1 MVATGDVGQSGGRR
15 SIAAEAASRP
25 ERWRWRVGLS
35 GVQRRQHLEKTQ
47 RAVRWSI
54 ASLGRG
60 AVVVAW
66 RSNGRLAHGGI
77 TTCSSSLGFVSV
89 EPVIFVG
96 HRHRSISCA
105 SFPAAGCALSRPPQR
120 RRRRHERRD
129 AVAAATFEKGGGG
142 GTCDLEVGPSERPRS
157 GGTSELEVED
167 PGGGEVSDLDGI
179 APTVDDPRLPVDAR
193 AVPTSLPPPEAYL
206 WPPSSSAR
214 LPPWF
219 PAATATG
226 HRRDAALLSY
236 FAPLTGYRQRRLR
249 ERRNRGRERRG
260 GER

>member
-1 MVATGDVGQSGGRR
+1 LGIVIDLSVVPPSPPPAARCPDHPSGGGDDTREGTRWRLRR
-15 SIAAEAASRP
+15 LRREAAAARATSRSDC
-25 ERWRWRVGLS
+25 RRGLGGVG
-35 GVQRRQHLEKTQ
+35 
-47 RAVRWSI
+47 
-54 ASLGRG
+54 
-60 AVVVAW
+60 
-66 RSNGRLAHGGI
+66 
-77 TTCSSSLGFVSV
+77 
-89 EPVIFVG
+89 
-96 HRHRSISCA
+96 
-105 SFPAAGCALSRPPQR
+105 
-120 RRRRHERRD
+120 
-129 AVAAATFEKGGGG
+129 
-142 GTCDLEVGPSERPRS
+142 S

-193 AVPTSLPPPEAYL
+193 AVPASLPPPEAYL

-219 PAATATG
+219 PATAATG